1 MTTQPAG
8 STLTLKDLKPF
19 YGKVQAV
26 EPVSVTIAP
35 RSVTAMIGPSGCG
48 KSTVLRC
55 INRMH
60 ENIPFARV
68 EGQVLLGGQDIYSGE
83 LDSQS
88 VRRRIGMVFQQ
99 PNPLRMLSIYENVA
113 IGLRLEGRPKA
124 EIEETVES
132 SLRAAALW
140 DEVKDKL
147 NFSGLALSGGQQQRL
162 CIARAIAMRPE
173 VLLMDEPCA
182 ALDPISTLKV
192 EDLIA
197 ELKRDFTVLI
207 VTHNLQQA
215 ARVAERTMVFMVDR
229 ERKNPIGFLVEEG
242 STNQIF
248 TAPRDSRTE
257 EYISGRVG

>member
-1 MTTQPAG
+1 MATQTVG
-8 STLTLKDLKPF
+8 SSLVLKDLKPY

-26 EPVSVTIAP
+26 QPVSISIEP

-68 EGQVLLGGQDIYSGE
+68 EGQVLLGGQDIYSGK
-83 LDSQS
+83 LDPQA

-113 IGLRLEGRPKA
+113 VGLRLEGRSKA
-124 EIEETVES
+124 AVEETVEA

-147 NFSGLALSGGQQQRL
+147 NVSGLALSGGQQQRL
-162 CIARAIAMRPE
+162 CIARAVALRPE
-173 VLLMDEPCA
+173 VLLMDEPCS
-182 ALDPISTLKV
+182 ALDPISTLKI

-215 ARVAERTMVFMVDR
+215 ARVADRTMVFMVDR
-229 ERKNPIGFLVEEG
+229 EQKNPIGYLVEEG
-242 STNQIF
+242 ETRQIF
-248 TAPRDSRTE
+248 TAPREKRTE
-257 EYISGRVG
+257 DYISGRVG